1 MSFRAETSGRS
12 GENQMEMKKI
22 IYILILLAAV
32 SCTDFKAFDPY
43 EETLNVLTVRS
54 EWTKDEGSREGFKV
68 QVEDMNTGAGYVAVS
83 DSVGSASFD
92 LPNGLYRVSMTG
104 KLGDYMFNGT
114 MDRVAVSN
122 ADKDVTLA
130 LTMSKSGAIVIK
142 EIYCGGCKKLPQE
155 GDYQSDQY
163 FILHNNDFNVQYLD
177 GICFGTL
184 SPYNSNS
191 TNPWTVKDPQTG
203 VLTYPDFLPI
213 IQAVWKFPGDGDDFP
228 LQPGEDAVVCL
239 RGAINHASQFPLSVN
254 LDVPGYFVCYNPIY
268 FNNTAYHP
276 APGVNISEDRYLE
289 VVIKTGK
296 ANAYTLSLSSPTLV
310 MFKAKEVTIEDYVR
324 VADNITP
331 VPGNKVDNVVKVP
344 FDWVMDAVEVFDGRS
359 ATNVKRLPSEVD
371 AGYVTQTDIF
381 TGRSL
386 MRKVDEQLSQS
397 SGYEVLTDTNNSSED
412 FYETERQSL
421 HE

>member
-1 MSFRAETSGRS
+1 
-12 GENQMEMKKI
+12 MKRI

-32 SCTDFKAFDPY
+32 SCTDFKAFNPY
-43 EETLNVLTVRS
+43 EETLNVLTVKS
-54 EWTKDEGSREGFKV
+54 EWTMEEGSREGFKV
-68 QVEDMNTGAGYVAVS
+68 LVEDMNTGAGYAATS
-83 DSVGSASFD
+83 DSLGTAVFD

-104 KLGDYMFNGT
+104 KLGEYMFNGAT
-114 MDRVAVSN
+114 DKVAVSN
-122 ADKDVTLA
+122 ADRDVTLDLA
-130 LTMSKSGAIVIK
+130 LSKAGAIVIK
-142 EIYCGGCKKLPQE
+142 EVYCGGCKKLPQE
-155 GDYQSDQY
+155 GDYQADQY
-163 FILHNNDFNVQYLD
+163 VILHNNDYDVQYLD
-177 GICFGTL
+177 SLCFGTL

-228 LQPGEDAVVCL
+228 LQPGEDAVICL
-239 RGAINHASQFPLSVN
+239 RGAIDHAAQFPLSVN
-254 LDVPGYFVCYNPIY
+254 LDVPGYFVCYNSTY
-268 FNNTAYHP
+268 FTNTAYHP

-296 ANAYTLSLSSPTLV
+296 ANAYTMSLSSPAIV
-310 MFKAKEVTIEDYVR
+310 IFKAKGGTIEDYVR

-331 VPGNKVDNVVKVP
+331 VPGSIVDNVVKVP

-359 ATNVKRLPSEVD
+359 VTNTKRLPSDVD
-371 AGYVTQTDIF
+371 AGYVTLTDVF

-397 SGYEVLTDTNNSSED
+397 SGYEVLADTNNSSED

>member
-1 MSFRAETSGRS
+1 
-12 GENQMEMKKI
+12 MKRI

-32 SCTDFKAFDPY
+32 SCTDFKAFNPY
-43 EETLNVLTVRS
+43 EETLNVLTVKS
-54 EWTKDEGSREGFKV
+54 EWTMEEGSREGFKV
-68 QVEDMNTGAGYVAVS
+68 LVEDMNTGAGYAAVS
-83 DSVGSASFD
+83 DSLGTAVFD
-92 LPNGLYRVSMTG
+92 LPNGLYRISMTG
-104 KLGDYMFNGT
+104 KLGEYMFNGAT
-114 MDRVAVSN
+114 DKVAVSN
-122 ADKDVTLA
+122 ADREVTLDLA
-130 LTMSKSGAIVIK
+130 LSKAGAIVIK
-142 EIYCGGCKKLPQE
+142 EVYCGGCKKLPQE
-155 GDYQSDQY
+155 GDYQADQY
-163 FILHNNDFNVQYLD
+163 VILHNNDYDVQYLD
-177 GICFGTL
+177 SLCFGTL

-228 LQPGEDAVVCL
+228 LQPGEDAVICL
-239 RGAINHASQFPLSVN
+239 RGAIDHAAQFPLSVN
-254 LDVPGYFVCYNPIY
+254 LDVPGYFVCYNSTY
-268 FNNTAYHP
+268 FTNTAYHP

-296 ANAYTLSLSSPTLV
+296 ANAYTMSLSSPAIV
-310 MFKAKEVTIEDYVR
+310 IFKARGETIEDYVR

-331 VPGNKVDNVVKVP
+331 VPGSIVDNVVKVP

-359 ATNVKRLPSEVD
+359 VTNTKRLPSDVD
-371 AGYVTQTDIF
+371 AGYVTLTDVF

-397 SGYEVLTDTNNSSED
+397 SGYEVLADTNNSSED